1 MAKPAKKSTVLNIP
15 AEFGF
20 VDVMAKELLRRH
32 GANTRSLSEITVL
45 TTTRRAAR
53 ALQKAF
59 LRETA
64 GRPMMLPRMRPIG
77 DVEEDELLLES
88 DMGIGGVGEKLLALP
103 PAIDPLRRQLL
114 LSRLIQARNDS
125 SGGLAEA
132 AGLASALA
140 RFLDQVQTEGLDLK
154 DLKNLVPSEYA
165 EHWQI
170 TLEFLEIL
178 SLNWPAILTAEGAVD
193 PALRRDLLMRAQVD
207 HWQHN
212 PPDAPVYAIGSTGS
226 IPATALLLKTVAE
239 MPNGTVVLPGL
250 DRQLDEKSWNAV
262 RNDATHA
269 QHGLALLLDKL
280 GLSRDDVSD
289 LTDESARTSTAARTS
304 LLAEVLRPAETS
316 DQWQQ
321 AKAPDKEALSGLRK
335 LDCLDAQSEAQSIA
349 LLLREA
355 LETEGKTAVLITPDR
370 DLSRRVSAEL
380 RRWDIEVDD
389 SAGISLDQSPP
400 GVFLRLLAR
409 MIESKAEPVS
419 LLAALKHPLAMGG
432 VVPQIF
438 RRHVRALEMAVLR
451 GPRPASGFAGIAR
464 ALEDSEAGEE
474 LRNWFQELTK
484 TAASLEQ
491 LAARRAIDFSEFLTR
506 FIAFAETLSRPEGE
520 EGSALWQ
527 GNFGEAT
534 AGFISELLRAA
545 DVIDEFDPAAWPE
558 LLDNLMRGRMVRPQ
572 YGLHPRLQIWGPI
585 EGRLGRAD
593 LVILGG
599 LNEGSWPPD
608 AGSDPWMSRPMREK
622 FGLPLPEQKIGLS
635 AHDFQQA
642 FGAAEVVMTR
652 AAKIE
657 GTPTVPSRWL
667 LRLETLLEKF
677 DMTLDTTGAEKIL
690 SWQRQFDQPVTYEPV
705 LAPRPTPPVAAR
717 PRRLSVTRI
726 EQWIKD
732 PYSIFAAQI
741 LKLRPLDEIAM
752 DPSAAD
758 KGTFIHAALERFIE
772 EFPGRLP
779 ENGREKLLEYGREAF
794 GDMFSYPSV
803 WAFWWPRFER
813 ITDWFIAFESGRR
826 KSFRTLR
833 TEAHGE
839 IRIPSPA
846 ADFTLS
852 GTADRID
859 QAVSD
864 GSLSILDYKTG
875 MLPSPTEVETGVSPQ
890 LALEAAMLAR
900 RGFPGI
906 TVAPVSELAYIKLS
920 GADPAGEFRNA
931 GGSKSPPTETLAD
944 EAYEGLVR
952 LIAQFDRQ
960 ATPYLS
966 CPRPDL
972 PYRFNDY
979 EHLARVKEWS
989 SGEDPE

>member
-1 MAKPAKKSTVLNIP
+1 MTVLNIP

-20 VDVMAKELLRRH
+20 VDVLAKELLKRH
-32 GANTRSLSEITVL
+32 GASSQSLSKITVL

-64 GRPMMLPRMRPIG
+64 GRPLMLPRMRPIG

-88 DMGIGGVGEKLLALP
+88 DMSIGGAGEKLLALP

-114 LSRLIQARNDS
+114 LGRLIQARNGG

-132 AGLASALA
+132 AGLALALS

-178 SLNWPAILTAEGAVD
+178 SLNWPAILAEEGAVD
-193 PALRRDLLMRAQVD
+193 PALRRDLLLRAQVE
-207 HWQHN
+207 HWQQN

-239 MPNGTVVLPGL
+239 MLNGTVVLPGL
-250 DRQLDEKSWNAV
+250 DRQLDAKSWEAV
-262 RNDATHA
+262 QTDPAHS
-269 QHGLALLLDKL
+269 QHGLALLLQKL
-280 GLSRDDVSD
+280 GLSREEVID
-289 LTDESARTSTAARTS
+289 LTDETARSSSPERTA
-304 LLAEVLRPAETS
+304 LLAEALRPAVTS

-321 AKAPDKEALSGLRK
+321 ATAPGKMALSGLRR
-335 LDCLDAQSEAQSIA
+335 LDCLDAQSEAQSVA

-409 MIESKAEPVS
+409 LIESNAEPVA
-419 LLAALKHPLAMGG
+419 LLAALKHPLAAGG
-432 VVPQIF
+432 TAPQTF
-438 RRHVRALEMAVLR
+438 RRHVRALEMAILR
-451 GPRPASGFAGIAR
+451 GPRPAPGFAGITR
-464 ALEDSEAGEE
+464 ALLDSTAESD
-474 LRNWFQELTK
+474 LKSWFQELTA
-484 TAASLEQ
+484 TAEPLET
-491 LAARRAIDFSEFLTR
+491 LAQRQKADFAEFLKQ
-506 FIAFAETLSRPEGE
+506 FITFAEALSVPENGDA
-520 EGSALWQ
+520 SALWH
-527 GNFGEAT
+527 GGFGEAA
-534 AGFISELLRAA
+534 AGFVSELLRAA
-545 DVIDEFDPAAWPE
+545 DVIDEFDPSAWPE

-652 AAKIE
+652 AAKID

-667 LRLETLLEKF
+667 LRLDTLLEKF
-677 DMTLDTTGAEKIL
+677 GMAFDETGAEKIL
-690 SWQRQFDQPVTYEPV
+690 GWQREFDQPSAYEPV
-705 LAPRPTPPVAAR
+705 RAPRPTPPVAAR

-726 EQWIKD
+726 EKWIKD
-732 PYSIFAAQI
+732 PYSIFAEQI

-758 KGTFIHAALERFIE
+758 KGNFIHAALEKFVE
-772 EFPGRLP
+772 EFPDRLP
-779 ENGREKLLEYGREAF
+779 ENGREKLLEYGKEAF
-794 GDMFSYPSV
+794 GDVLSYPSV

-813 ITDWFIAFESGRR
+813 VADWFITFETARR
-826 KSFRTLR
+826 KKFRTLR
-833 TEAHGE
+833 TEAKGE
-839 IRIPSPA
+839 IKIPSPA

-859 QAVSD
+859 QAISD
-864 GSLSILDYKTG
+864 SSLSILDYKTG
-875 MLPSPTEVETGVSPQ
+875 TLPSSTEVETGVSPQ

-906 TVAPVSELAYIKLS
+906 SVAPVTELAYIRLS

-931 GGSKSPPTETLAD
+931 GGNKTPPAETLAD
-944 EAYEGLVR
+944 EAYDGLVR

-989 SGEDPE
+989 SGEEPE